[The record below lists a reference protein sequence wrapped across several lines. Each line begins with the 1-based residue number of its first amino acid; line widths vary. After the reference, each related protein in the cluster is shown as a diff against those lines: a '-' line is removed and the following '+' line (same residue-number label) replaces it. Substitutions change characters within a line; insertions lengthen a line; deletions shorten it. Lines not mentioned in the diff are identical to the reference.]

1 MKTIG
6 DIFKESRKIKNI
18 TVNKVSS
25 ELKISSE
32 IINQIE
38 NNQVL
43 VDKDIV
49 FFIGHIR
56 SYSDYLN
63 LNSDEIIKKFKHDN
77 LLTKKEKLEN
87 LPKINFDNKTVNI
100 GKYFSLILIFIIFF
114 TFYNLF
120 VSEDKKN
127 IEYALI
133 PDLPENYLPIIE
145 KESLNNLNKKKIKNN
160 TTSQI
165 DEYSISSVIASVPDK
180 TEENI
185 DLITLKFLNS
195 TWLQLRDESD
205 NIILS
210 KLMDKNESF
219 SYNIN
224 LNYNITAG
232 NAGNIVVLINN
243 IVRGKLGK
251 HGEILDSVV
260 IDSSFNK

>member
-63 LNSDEIIKKFKHDN
+63 LNSDEIIKKFKNDN

-145 KESLNNLNKKKIKNN
+145 KESLNNLNKKKINNN